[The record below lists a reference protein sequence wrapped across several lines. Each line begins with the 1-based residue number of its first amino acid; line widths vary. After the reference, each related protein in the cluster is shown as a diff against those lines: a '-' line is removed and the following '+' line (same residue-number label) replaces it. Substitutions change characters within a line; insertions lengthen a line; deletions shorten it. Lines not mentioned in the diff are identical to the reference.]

1 MNYGKVSRQNVS
13 QVADIPELSSRW
25 LSEDNRLCCDGLLY
39 ELHLRATDNEDR
51 FRETVVLSAKGYK
64 GNQNST
70 VHKLDIRS
78 SYRIR
83 FAQNGHGGLARA

>member
-1 MNYGKVSRQNVS
+1 MAKYLARTCPKWRISRS
-13 QVADIPELSSRW
+13 CHLGGYRK
-25 LSEDNRLCCDGLLY
+25 DNRLCCDGLLY